1 MARPSFF
8 VHPTIMSDFFRYPL
22 LTFEDEDTLQE
33 TAKTNNSGKSVLVT
47 EIKLREPITIKER
60 ETPIN
65 AMHKTINYVYD
76 SKTGAGTMTGHLT
89 FYNTESTRGKIVIQL
104 DPEIIAKCVN
114 VPLYTCLP
122 GEFSI
127 IIINE
132 DKPNVTIH
140 GRLGRSSGGA
150 LGGRR
155 KTKRHHK
162 KYRGS
167 RKVHGRRR

>member
-1 MARPSFF
+1 MA
-8 VHPTIMSDFFRYPL
+8 DFFRYPL

-33 TAKTNNSGKSVLVT
+33 TAKTNNSGKSDLVT
-47 EIKLREPITIKER
+47 EIKLREPIMIKEW
-60 ETPIN
+60 ENPIN
-65 AMHKTINYVYD
+65 AMRKIINYEYNRKSD
-76 SKTGAGTMTGHLT
+76 TGTMTGHLT
-89 FYNTESTRGKIVIQL
+89 FYNTTHTRGKIVIQL
-104 DPEIIAKCVN
+104 DPERIAKCVN
-114 VPLYTCLP
+114 FPLYTCLP

-132 DKPNVTIH
+132 DKPNSNVTIH